1 MRCPEDLNAPARSDR
16 LAALE
21 RHVEQDTGGFAGRP
35 FTDEVNNHVHTIY
48 SFSPYSPAAAAWMAR
63 GAGLRAVGSV
73 DHDSIAAA
81 PETIEACRTIGIGS
95 TVGCEVRVNFTGTAI
110 EGRRINNPDSP
121 NLAYIVFHGVPANRT
136 GEVDGFLAPI
146 RERRNERNRAQT
158 RAMSDLLERAGAPS
172 VDFEAVES
180 ASMAAEGGG
189 ITERH
194 ILYAA
199 SVALIEAFGRG
210 EALRR
215 FVEGR
220 LTGALPARLGGFLDD
235 AANPHY
241 VYDLLGALKSAFL
254 PQFFIQP
261 AESECLPVD
270 EAVRVANAVGAI
282 PAYAYLGDVGD
293 SPTGDK
299 KAARF
304 EDAYLDEL
312 FDEITRIGFRA
323 VTYMPPRNTLEQ
335 LRRVQ
340 RLCREHGLMEISGVD
355 INSSRQEFT
364 CNEILQPDFRHL
376 IDATW
381 ALIAHEKLTAV
392 SPHFSLFAPENPVG
406 GDLDDRLER
415 YAKIGRAIDPHH
427 PEAAAEVAGF

>member
-1 MRCPEDLNAPARSDR
+1 MRLPEDLNAPSRPER
-16 LAALE
+16 LAALR
-21 RHVEQDTGGFAGRP
+21 RHVNENTDGIADRSFS
-35 FTDEVNNHVHTIY
+35 DEVNNHVHTIY
-48 SFSPYSPAAAAWMAR
+48 SFSPYSPTAAAWMAR

-81 PETIEACRTIGIGS
+81 PETLDACRIIGIGS

-136 GEVDGFLAPI
+136 SEIDRFLGPI

-158 RAMSDLLERAGAPS
+158 RAMSALLERAGAPP
-172 VDFEAVES
+172 VEFAAVEA
-180 ASMAAEGGG
+180 ASMAHEGGG

-194 ILYAA
+194 ILYAG
-199 SVALIEAFGRG
+199 SLALIGAFGRG
-210 EALRR
+210 EELRR
-215 FVEGR
+215 FVEDR
-220 LTGALPARLGGFLDD
+220 LTGALPARLRGFLDD
-235 AANPHY
+235 GENPHY
-241 VYDLLGALKSAFL
+241 PYDLLGALKGSFL
-254 PQFFIQP
+254 PRFFIQP
-261 AESECLPVD
+261 TETECLPVA
-270 EAVRVANAVGAI
+270 EAVAVANDAGAI
-282 PAYAYLGDVGD
+282 PAYAYLGDVGE

-299 KAARF
+299 KAAKF
-304 EDAYLDEL
+304 EDDYLDEL

-323 VTYMPPRNTLEQ
+323 VTYMPPRNTVEQ

-364 CNEILQPDFRHL
+364 CSEILQPDFRHL
-376 IDATW
+376 VDATW
-381 ALIAHEKLTAV
+381 ALIAHEKLTAA
-392 SPHFSLFAPENPVG
+392 SPDFSLFADDNPVG
-406 GDLDDRLER
+406 GDLNARIER
-415 YAKIGRAIDPHH
+415 YARIGRSIDPHH